1 MAAQLSV
8 QAIVFDLDDTL
19 YSERDYVRSGYIAV
33 QAALTQLLGA
43 GRQCPDAAEWLW
55 RRFQRGQAAGA
66 FDALSDA
73 CSLGLSPAEISALVT
88 AYRGHRPTIRPY
100 GGVAAMLGRLHG
112 CARLGLLSDGFMPAQ
127 RLKLDAVRLG
137 RFFDAAVFTEELGE
151 SREFWKPSTVA
162 FEAISSRLA
171 AEAHACAYV
180 GDNPAKDFVAPNTL
194 GWRTIQFL
202 RPGQLH
208 AANIAPEGGEPDTI
222 VRNSAELFKT
232 LLAR

>member
-137 RFFDAAVFTEELGE
+137 RFFDDSFSAAICDGSAHVIKLSMDPKNLSALFT
-151 SREFWKPSTVA
+151 RA
-162 FEAISSRLA
+162 
-171 AEAHACAYV
+171 
-180 GDNPAKDFVAPNTL
+180 
-194 GWRTIQFL
+194 
-202 RPGQLH
+202 
-208 AANIAPEGGEPDTI
+208 GGE
-222 VRNSAELFKT
+222 VAEW
-232 LLAR
+232 